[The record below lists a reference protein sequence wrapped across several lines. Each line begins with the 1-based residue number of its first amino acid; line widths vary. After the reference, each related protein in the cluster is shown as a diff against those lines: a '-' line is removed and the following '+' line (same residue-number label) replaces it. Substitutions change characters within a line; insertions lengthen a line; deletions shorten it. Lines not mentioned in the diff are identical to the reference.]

1 MKFRNLA
8 AAAAA
13 LTLSA
18 APVVAQAAPQ
28 RAAAPT
34 EESSDLR
41 GRSGSSLII
50 GLLALAAFIAAIIIA
65 TRDNDDPVSP

>member
-1 MKFRNLA
+1 MKFRTLG

-13 LTLSA
+13 LSLAA

-34 EESSDLR
+34 EEASEM
-41 GRSGSSLII
+41 GGSGWVL

-65 TRDNDDPVSP
+65 TKGEKDPVSP

>member
-1 MKFRNLA
+1 MKFRTLA

-18 APVVAQAAPQ
+18 APVVAQAAPA

-34 EESSDLR
+34 TEASEI
-41 GRSGSSLII
+41 GGSAWLL

-65 TRDNDDPVSP
+65 TKDNNDPVSP

>member
-1 MKFRNLA
+1 MKFRTLT

-13 LTLSA
+13 LTFAA

-34 EESSDLR
+34 EESSELR
-41 GRSGSSLII
+41 GSAWI
-50 GLLALAAFIAAIIIA
+50 LAIAAFAAIIAAIIIA
-65 TRDNDDPVSP
+65 TQNKNDPVSP